1 MEFVL
6 EPLYK
11 LYAQVVGDVDSTMA
25 ATFES
30 VGVTLKKEERTL
42 NIRPLLKVVCLGRFV
57 GESSAN
63 AEANLM
69 FCSQALSRFF
79 GPHTGFVDM
88 CVQHIPSPLENARQI
103 VCIR

>member
-42 NIRPLLKVVCLGRFV
+42 NIRPLLKVVCL
-57 GESSAN
+57 
-63 AEANLM
+63 M
-69 FCSQALSRFF
+69 Q
-79 GPHTGFVDM
+79 
-88 CVQHIPSPLENARQI
+88 
-103 VCIR
+103 